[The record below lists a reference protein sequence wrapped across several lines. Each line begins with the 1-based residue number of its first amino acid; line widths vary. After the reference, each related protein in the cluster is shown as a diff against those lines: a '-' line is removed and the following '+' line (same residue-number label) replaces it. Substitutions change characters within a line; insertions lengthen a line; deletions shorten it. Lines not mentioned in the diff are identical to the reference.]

1 MRERVKVST
10 PGKLMLLGEH
20 AVVYGRPCLVTAVD
34 QRMKVIGE
42 KVRGSG
48 ITINAP
54 DVGIHNFEYKPGD
67 EDVPKG
73 VRFVVAAV
81 KNFGWQGGLKITTA
95 SEFSSEFGFGSSSA
109 VTVGVLKCLS
119 ELSEAK
125 FDNKRLFDLA
135 YKSVLDVQGVG
146 SGFDLAA
153 AIWGGTLGFVTGGK
167 KIEPLKT
174 KKLPLVVGYT
184 GIKADTTTL
193 VKMVSQK
200 REGSRKIVEEMFDR
214 VELLVNEAKV
224 GLEEG
229 NWEQVGGLMNEN
241 QKELEMLEVS
251 SIELFRLITAA
262 REAGAWGAKLSG
274 AGGGDCMIAL
284 TDNPKGISKA
294 IAKAGGIVINVS
306 SGAEGVRVER

>member
-1 MRERVKVST
+1 MINKVEVST

-20 AVVYGRPCLVTAVD
+20 AVIYGRPCLVTAVD

-42 KVRGSG
+42 KVGGPG
-48 ITINAP
+48 ITIDAP
-54 DVGIHNFEYKPGD
+54 DVGIHDFEYKPGD
-67 EDVPKG
+67 GDVPKG
-73 VRFVVAAV
+73 VRFVVAAL
-81 KNFGWQGGLKITTA
+81 KNFGWNGGLKITTA

-119 ELSEAK
+119 ELSETK
-125 FDNKRLFDLA
+125 LDNKHLFDLA

-153 AIWGGTLGFVTGGK
+153 AIWGGTLRFVTGGK
-167 KIEPLKT
+167 KIESLKT
-174 KKLPLVVGYT
+174 KELPLVVGYT

-200 REGSRKIVEEMFDR
+200 REGSYGIVEEIFDQ
-214 VELLVNEAKV
+214 VESLVNEARV
-224 GLEEG
+224 GLEKG

-241 QKELEMLEVS
+241 QKELETLGVS
-251 SIELFRLITAA
+251 TIELSRLITAA

-284 TDNPKGISKA
+284 ADKPKVIGKA
-294 IAKAGGIVINVS
+294 IAKAGGVVINVS
-306 SGAEGVRVER
+306 SGAEGVRVE